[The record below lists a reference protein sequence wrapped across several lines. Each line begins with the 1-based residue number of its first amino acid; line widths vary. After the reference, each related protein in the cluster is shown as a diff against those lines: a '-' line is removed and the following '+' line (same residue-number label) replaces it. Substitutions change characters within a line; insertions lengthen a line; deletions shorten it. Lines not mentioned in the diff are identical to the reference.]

1 VSAQLREA
9 PRRPTLTRVTPGSRL
24 RWLVAVLG
32 GAAACGPSFQMVYE
46 CDVRFEHCYAL
57 DQGAGPPE
65 GKKDCWRDW
74 LHGYTYGQSRD
85 RIEFAATRFSE
96 LSLDPTLP
104 NEDVRG
110 PGPRRPDRVV
120 APVPTSAFAPPPNT
134 SESHGPPE
142 PSAAPARASASRL
155 PGSDCAQTC
164 GEKWNACRA
173 TCKDRAC
180 DPCDK
185 AYRACMPA
193 CFHEEPAAGRPAKSA
208 R

>member
-1 VSAQLREA
+1 
-9 PRRPTLTRVTPGSRL
+9 
-24 RWLVAVLG
+24 
-32 GAAACGPSFQMVYE
+32 VYE

-57 DQGAGPPE
+57 DQSAVQPDA
-65 GKKDCWRDW
+65 KKDCWRDW

-110 PGPRRPDRVV
+110 PRPRRPERPVA
-120 APVPTSAFAPPPNT
+120 APVPTSAFAPPPNVAEGHIAQESSSSPVKTGTKDT
-134 SESHGPPE
+134 SVHA
-142 PSAAPARASASRL
+142 AAPQA
-155 PGSDCAQTC
+155 PGADCAQTC

-180 DPCDK
+180 DACDK
-185 AYRACMPA
+185 AYRACMPG
-193 CFHEEPAAGRPAKSA
+193 CFHEESATGHPAKGS